1 MTMFFSINSHCD
13 IDLGPKT
20 LKFKTV
26 QDKRFSG
33 TEECSPKVRNNG
45 MYRTAKEGFSK
56 LTSCNYKKFRRT
68 LCLPEMAQFYIW

>member
-45 MYRTAKEGFSK
+45 MYRTAKEGFS
-56 LTSCNYKKFRRT
+56 R
-68 LCLPEMAQFYIW
+68 